1 MTLGA
6 AIREVAPEPRSAQ
19 PPQSQAAS
27 WALLAAGA
35 MAAFYLATSIYIGAH
50 RLYWFDELF
59 IVRFAQMPSVATM
72 WDALAHAS
80 DTMPPGY
87 HLVMRGVTRVIG
99 FSEVATRLPSALAMI
114 VGLLIVF
121 DCTRRLTDAL
131 HGLMAMALLSC
142 SLLPYYGYEAR
153 PYALFFMLSAL
164 ALWIWTTT
172 RRDSRAAAVA
182 FAATLGVAV
191 TMHYYA
197 VLNLVPYAIFYLLR
211 WRTCRRPS
219 PMLTAGII
227 GVVLPAVALAPLGMA
242 YSHQF
247 SHGFWAHPSL
257 YQLKQVFP
265 EMFPDGFFLLAIM
278 VVWVCL
284 ALPRQQSGPPTEM
297 QDAELLGWLFLCIPL
312 AGFVVAELRTNAFLP
327 RYFIG
332 ALPGIAVAFACWMWR
347 HFHRAQRV
355 SAGVVALLALWGAT
369 NQMMV
374 VRHPESVDP
383 FGQQTATREYLKL
396 ESAIDSDGK
405 RYILFHDS
413 LLHLEAKHYSRH
425 PGEVYLLLGPGGQ
438 PETPTERVQVN
449 LSHYSPM
456 QFWSV
461 DDLKR
466 HAHETAV
473 VDAAPEMVDAMK
485 QAGFRPMVR
494 FPEPVEVVYFQ

>member
-1 MTLGA
+1 MTLGTA
-6 AIREVAPEPRSAQ
+6 EREVTQVSRPSPAPSSRAEISTF
-19 PPQSQAAS
+19 
-27 WALLAAGA
+27 AAGA
-35 MAAFYLATSIYIGAH
+35 LAAFYLATSIYIAAH

-59 IVRFAQMPSVATM
+59 IVRFAQMPNLATM

-87 HLVMRGVTRVIG
+87 HLVMRGVTRALG
-99 FSEVATRLPSALAMI
+99 YSEVATRLPSALAMI
-114 VGLLIVF
+114 AGLLIVF
-121 DCTRRLTDAL
+121 QCVRRLTDAL
-131 HGLMAMALLSC
+131 HGLLALALLSC

-153 PYALFFMLSAL
+153 PYALFFLLSAL

-172 RRDSRAAAVA
+172 RRDSLWAAIA
-182 FAATLGVAV
+182 FGVTLGVAV

-197 VLNLVPYAIFYLLR
+197 VLNIVPYALFELLR
-211 WRTCRRPS
+211 WHRGRRPS
-219 PMLTAGII
+219 PKLIAGII
-227 GVVLPAVALAPLGMA
+227 GVVVPAVGLGPLGMA

-247 SHGFWAHPSL
+247 SRGFWAHPSF
-257 YQLKQVFP
+257 YELKQVFP
-265 EMFPDGFFLLAIM
+265 EMFPDGFFLLALL

-284 ALPRQQSGPPTEM
+284 ALPARGAESTEAL

-312 AGFVVAELRTNAFLP
+312 AGFAVAELKTNAFLA

-332 ALPGIAVAFACWMWR
+332 ALPGIALAFACWMWR
-347 HFHRAQRV
+347 HFQSARRI
-355 SAGVVALLALWGAT
+355 SAGAVALLALWGAA

-425 PGEVYLLLGPGGQ
+425 AGEVYLLLGPSG
-438 PETPTERVQVN
+438 PETPTARVQVN
-449 LSHYSPM
+449 LSRYSPL
-456 QFWSV
+456 QFWKL
-461 DDLKR
+461 DDLKQ
-466 HAHETAV
+466 HAQETAV
-473 VDAAPEMVDAMK
+473 IDPDPELVEAMK
-485 QAGFRPMVR
+485 RAGFAPTVR
-494 FPEPVEVVYFQ
+494 FPKPVQVMYFR